1 MYKTGSSE
9 YKNHQISVELIVMAM
24 REKPHDVSLLDSGG
38 CQKSLTIL
46 DL

>member
-1 MYKTGSSE
+1 MCSNK
-9 YKNHQISVELIVMAM
+9 YKNHQISVELIFMAV
-24 REKPHDVSLLDSGG
+24 REKPHDVSLFASGG